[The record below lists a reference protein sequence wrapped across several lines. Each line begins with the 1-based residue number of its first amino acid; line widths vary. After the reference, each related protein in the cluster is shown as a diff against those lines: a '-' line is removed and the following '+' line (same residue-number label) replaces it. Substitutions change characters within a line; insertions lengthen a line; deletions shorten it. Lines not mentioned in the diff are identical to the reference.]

1 MRAIRFER
9 EGGPR
14 AVQVPDPAPGPDE
27 VLVRVL
33 ASGVCRTD
41 LHILDAIA
49 AGRRPPIVPGHEIA
63 GRVAK
68 IGSDVYTVAVG
79 DAVGVHFEQPC
90 GACRHCRRKRTN
102 LCRSGHTLG
111 FDAPGGYAEYVTAKQ
126 STLLVLPPSLEP
138 VLAAPLACSG
148 ATAYHAIMTVG
159 RAEEGD
165 VVVVLGAGGVGL
177 SAVQVARAQQARVLA
192 IDVREAARTAARGA
206 GAEASCA
213 PEETDAALRALAGDN
228 GADLVVDFVGS
239 ARTLALGKSIL
250 GDGGRLVAVAEGEG
264 TDEGIPVTGADLV
277 EGGKA
282 LLGSYSSTMADFAR
296 AIGLAEAGLLRPVV
310 TRRARLAEAS
320 DVLRDLRAGTFVG
333 RAVLEPGPP

>member
-14 AVQVPDPAPGPDE
+14 SVQTPDPVPGPE
-27 VLVRVL
+27 EALVRVL

-41 LHILDAIA
+41 LHILDAVA
-49 AGRRPPIVPGHEIA
+49 AGRRPSIVPGHEVA

-68 IGSDVYTVAVG
+68 VGSDVYTVAVG

-111 FDAPGGYAEYVTAKQ
+111 FDVPGGYAEYVTARQ
-126 STLLVLPPSLEP
+126 STLLPLPPSLEP
-138 VLAAPLACSG
+138 ALAAPLACSG
-148 ATAYHAIMTVG
+148 ATAYHAVVTVG

-192 IDVREAARTAARGA
+192 IDVRGEARKASEEA

-213 PEETDAALRALAGDN
+213 PEATDVALRSLAGGD
-228 GADLVVDFVGS
+228 GADLVVDFVGN
-239 ARTLALGKSIL
+239 ARTLALGKSVL

-264 TDEGIPVTGADLV
+264 TDEGISVTGADLV
-277 EGGKA
+277 DGGKA

-296 AIGLAEAGLLRPVV
+296 AIGLAEAGLLKPVV
-310 TRRARLAEAS
+310 SRRVKLMEAPS
-320 DVLRDLRAGTFVG
+320 ALRDLRAGKIVG
-333 RAVLEPGPP
+333 RAVLEPASG